1 MVEESNAWVPP
12 PMTVGA
18 AGIAKTAAQGGGGRR
33 RPEEARPL
41 SEAQRDRFEDCL
53 RRLTMAREDICA
65 AMMFALEMADS
76 GAARRWLGN
85 GGEGGS
91 LRAKGAPLGHRA
103 WHSLHKGCLVCCPGC
118 VTPRRPLTLDWPILH
133 PIPLA
138 RTRTPHNGPAA
149 AEVAE
154 ILSDALTL
162 PETPIPL
169 KVARLFLLSDILHN
183 STAPVRNA
191 SRFRVCIQPLLP
203 DIFLGLQVSRSTC
216 LRGGCG
222 G

>member
-1 MVEESNAWVPP
+1 M
-12 PMTVGA
+12 
-18 AGIAKTAAQGGGGRR
+18 
-33 RPEEARPL
+33 
-41 SEAQRDRFEDCL
+41 CY
-53 RRLTMAREDICA
+53 
-65 AMMFALEMADS
+65 
-76 GAARRWLGN
+76 
-85 GGEGGS
+85 
-91 LRAKGAPLGHRA
+91 
-103 WHSLHKGCLVCCPGC
+103 PGC
-118 VTPRRPLTLDWPILH
+118 VTPARPLTLDWPSLH
-133 PIPLA
+133 PIPLTRT
-138 RTRTPHNGPAA
+138 RTRTPYNGTAA